1 MIFRKLYIGFILY
14 FSKHDRH
21 IVTSDENIVMTYL
34 IFIWTSI
41 QIPDNISTSYAYAI
55 QGVIISIH

>member
-1 MIFRKLYIGFILY
+1 MIYNIRNILH
-14 FSKHDRH
+14 FSKHDRY
-21 IVTSDENIVMTYL
+21 IVTLDKNIVMTYL

-41 QIPDNISTSYAYAI
+41 QIPDNISTSYANAT